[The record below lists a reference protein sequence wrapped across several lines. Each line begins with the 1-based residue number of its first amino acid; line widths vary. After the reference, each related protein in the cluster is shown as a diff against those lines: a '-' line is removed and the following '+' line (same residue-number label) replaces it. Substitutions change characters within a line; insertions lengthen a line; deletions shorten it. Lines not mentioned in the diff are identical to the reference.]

1 MPKRKTLVLTVAA
14 YGVFAMLYLGFT
26 GNLSA
31 QSWRSATRE
40 PAGLAPDPA
49 TTPEAVIQV
58 YAARAV
64 SWRGY
69 FGVHTWVAVKPSNAE
84 RFLVYEVMGFRLR
97 RGGDTA
103 VVARERP
110 ADGYWFG
117 NRPELLSDVRGEG
130 VDELIKRVEAA
141 VADYP
146 WAGTYRVW
154 PGPNSNTFVAHV
166 LRAVPE
172 LKVDM
177 PATAIGKDYLGP
189 RLVGLTPS
197 GTGGQFSLFGVA
209 GVLAGVEEGVEVN
222 LLGLTFGINPKR
234 LALKLPMVGTLH
246 PGGDAQAIVFQPPAG
261 STPAVANT
269 GQTLSAEAP
278 AASGITN

>member
-1 MPKRKTLVLTVAA
+1 MKKRQTLLTVLAA
-14 YGVFAMLYLGFT
+14 YCGFAALYLGT
-26 GNLSA
+26 SGSLGA
-31 QSWRSATRE
+31 QSWRTATRE

-49 TTPEAVIQV
+49 TTREAVVQV

-69 FGVHTWVAVKPSNAE
+69 FGVHTWIAVKPTDAD
-84 RFLVYEVMGFRLR
+84 RFIVYEVMGFRLR

-103 VVARERP
+103 VVARDRP

-117 NRPELLSDVRGEG
+117 NRPELLSDLRGEG
-130 VDELIKRVEAA
+130 VDDIIKRVEAA

-146 WAGTYRVW
+146 YAGTYRVW
-154 PGPNSNTFVAHV
+154 PGPNSNTFIAHV

-189 RLVGLTPS
+189 RLVNKTPS
-197 GTGGQFSLFGVA
+197 GTGAQFNLFGMA

-222 LLGLTFGINPKR
+222 VLGLTFGINPKR
-234 LALKLPMVGTLH
+234 LALKLPLVGTLH
-246 PGGDAQAIVFQPPAG
+246 PGGDAKAVVYQPPAMDA
-261 STPAVANT
+261 PAVASNEPPAST
-269 GQTLSAEAP
+269 GSI
-278 AASGITN
+278 SN